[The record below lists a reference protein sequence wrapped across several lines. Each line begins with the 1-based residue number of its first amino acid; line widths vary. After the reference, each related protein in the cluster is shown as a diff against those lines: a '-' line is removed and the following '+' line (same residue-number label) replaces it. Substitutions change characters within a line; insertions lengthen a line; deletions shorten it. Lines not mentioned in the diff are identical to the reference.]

1 MNRAKMKESTSL
13 QLEAPRFENGKA
25 LVIAGFR
32 SRYKTETMNSIPAQW
47 ERFAPYIGKIPGQVG
62 HAAYGACWTFAGGID
77 YLTGVEV
84 SSSSRL
90 PGDFSVITIPAQ
102 KYAVFPHREH
112 VSELRETLDAID
124 KWLPGSGLE
133 VAYGFAETPSFYE
146 RYSEEFDPRTGMGG
160 MEVWIPI
167 KVVKGTK

>member
-1 MNRAKMKESTSL
+1 MSKAEMKESTSL
-13 QLEAPRFENGKA
+13 QLGAPRFENGKA
-25 LVIAGFR
+25 LVLAGLR
-32 SRYKTETMNSIPAQW
+32 SRYTTETMNSIPAQW
-47 ERFAPYIGKIPGQVG
+47 ERFVPYIGKIPGQVRR
-62 HAAYGACWTFAGGID
+62 AAYGACWNSADGID

-84 SSSSRL
+84 SSSSGL

-102 KYAVFPHREH
+102 KYAVFSHWEH
-112 VSELRETLDAID
+112 VSKLRETLDAID

-133 VAYGFAETPSFYE
+133 AACGSAETPSFFE

-167 KVVKGTK
+167 KS

>member
-1 MNRAKMKESTSL
+1 MEMSKAKMKKSTSL

-25 LVIAGFR
+25 LVIAGLHR
-32 SRYKTETMNSIPAQW
+32 RYTTETMNGIPAQW
-47 ERFAPYIGKIPGQVG
+47 ERFAPHIGKIPGQVG
-62 HAAYGACWTFAGGID
+62 HAAYGACWTFAGGIE

-84 SSSSRL
+84 GGSSSI
-90 PGDFSVITIPAQ
+90 PGEFHVVDIPAQ

-112 VSELRETLDAID
+112 VSKLRETLDAIGSM
-124 KWLPGSGLE
+124 WLPESGHE
-133 VAYGFAETPSFYE
+133 IVRGTADAPNFFE

-167 KVVKGTK
+167 KS